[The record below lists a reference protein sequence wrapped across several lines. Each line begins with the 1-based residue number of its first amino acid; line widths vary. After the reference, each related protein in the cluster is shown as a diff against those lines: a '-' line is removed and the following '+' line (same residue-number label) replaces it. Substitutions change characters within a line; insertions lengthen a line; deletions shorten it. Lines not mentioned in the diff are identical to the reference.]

1 MTNKKNYKELENLKE
16 HGKKKYQQRL
26 IEEKE
31 AEKLIRD
38 TVLEDEYEPDPLKLQ
53 LDKDGV

>member
-1 MTNKKNYKELENLKE
+1 MTTKKNYKELENLKE
-16 HGKKKYQQRL
+16 KGKKKYQQRL

-31 AEKLIRD
+31 AEKLIREMS
-38 TVLEDEYEPDPLKLQ
+38 LEDEIEYDPVKLQ